1 MEKLY
6 ENTRLKLNT
15 KISILME
22 KYQAIEFDLQNL
34 DWKKNHITFNCNEHG
49 SFTLTALEIR
59 MGKICPE
66 CKISHKEKLIEQYKN
81 SGREE
86 RQVLITKEFK
96 TLDWSEV
103 KYQEYLDLDH
113 TIRPNCFEHGEF
125 ITTPRK
131 LLTGD
136 TCKWCDGI
144 HLDDDQNYN
153 YKLSRTEFL
162 KEKIQIVNGIELVNG
177 VVDLEEIKIPNN
189 EKYLYK
195 NKLGNLKDLKNNQD
209 YVNHLKEVRDPA
221 CWNSILFKINIMDKS
236 TKFQFTVV
244 SRINL
249 TEPWVNWYKEYIQKN
264 PDEVEEAQYIA
275 TTKIIDSWY
284 NMVFYN
290 RPTPELKDPFQYE
303 IVWSFWSN
311 QRRIDSL
318 YYKYRVE
325 NQSKLMT
332 LASSLQDK
340 IFYNLE
346 DVKVNCYWSDIK
358 WESTSTS
365 VSLIR
370 ETILKKTDIC
380 PICKKTINKPVVD
393 HEHKKK
399 VKGTGRIRDNICSN
413 CNVFIAKAENNC
425 KRYGIILEE
434 LPEVLKNVSDYFTQQ
449 QYNIIHYTDKD
460 ARPVL
465 SKTLANKIL
474 KYWDCIF
481 PKKKKLKF
489 PRSGILTKDWEE
501 AIKAYEEYLKVPAKP
516 FSKNDYKVLLR
527 NIEIYNT
534 LVTMNN
540 EKLPKTKKVK
550 LLEIPEYP
558 KLKLI
563 TPEIQTLM
571 DMTKLEYK

>member
-1 MEKLY
+1 
-6 ENTRLKLNT
+6 
-15 KISILME
+15 ME